1 MPFAIC
7 LIIQMWKKDIHGI
20 FFKKK
25 KTIIKKIEKITYG
38 NKQMLAPVKL
48 KTYYVFS
55 SVYLPGISLKWI
67 KIYIFEQYV
76 SNSQHQKSPH
86 TKKKIR
92 IKFMVKTMC
101 NHIFTH

>member
-20 FFKKK
+20 FFKKEHL
-25 KTIIKKIEKITYG
+25 IKKKEKITYG

-55 SVYLPGISLKWI
+55 SVYLSGISLKGI
-67 KIYIFEQYV
+67 KISIFEQYV
-76 SNSQHQKSPH
+76 SNSQHQKITTH
-86 TKKKIR
+86 TQKIR
-92 IKFMVKTMC
+92 IKVYGK
-101 NHIFTH
+101 NNV